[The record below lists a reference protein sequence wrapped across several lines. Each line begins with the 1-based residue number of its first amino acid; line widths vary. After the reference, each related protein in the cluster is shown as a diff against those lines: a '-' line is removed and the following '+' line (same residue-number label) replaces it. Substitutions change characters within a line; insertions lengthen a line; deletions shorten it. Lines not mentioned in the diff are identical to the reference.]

1 MKKYSYEFKLKLV
14 KEYLS
19 TYPTI
24 EKLSEKYDNL
34 TPSNIRSWVHLYN
47 QYGKKGLQR
56 SEKQSVYPV
65 QFKLDVLD
73 YRERT
78 GSSYQKTAD
87 AFGIR
92 FGTTVGD
99 WHRKVQRDGVKAL
112 TETKGRIPMAEI
124 ERLKKEKKKQKLEKF
139 NAKRFAKLEREN
151 ELLRLELAYL
161 KKLETFQDKRLPEKK
176 KHERRTL

>member
-1 MKKYSYEFKLKLV
+1 MKKYSYEFKQKLV
-14 KEYLS
+14 NEYLS

-24 EKLSEKYDNL
+24 ERLSEKYEGL
-34 TPSNIRSWVHLYN
+34 SPSNIRSWVNLYK

-112 TETKGRIPMAEI
+112 AETKGRIPVAEI

-139 NAKRFAKLEREN
+139 NAKKFATLEREN